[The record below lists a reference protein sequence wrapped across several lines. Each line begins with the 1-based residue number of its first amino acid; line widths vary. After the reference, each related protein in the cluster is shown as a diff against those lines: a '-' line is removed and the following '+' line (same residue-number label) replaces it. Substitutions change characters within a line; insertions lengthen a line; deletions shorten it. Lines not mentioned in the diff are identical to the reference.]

1 MNLPGQVFYPV
12 TFRMFQNSGLRCRGP
27 PEDALAASP
36 LALAQPGVGPLEAGG
51 QDVSDVREVEQEE
64 RHPDDGVEDSDELA
78 DLRGRSDVAVA

>member
-12 TFRMFQNSGLRCRGP
+12 TFRVFQNSGLRCRGP

-51 QDVSDVREVEQEE
+51 QDVSDV
-64 RHPDDGVEDSDELA
+64 
-78 DLRGRSDVAVA
+78 